1 MEITLGS
8 LLRQDMIQAFSYL
21 AYSIPVAAL
30 TAFLS
35 WLYVRK
41 SRKKG
46 DRLHIREA
54 LSAIFVAY
62 LAVVL
67 SLTLLN
73 REAGSRQDVSLELFG
88 TFHPDVYSM
97 SYVVENFFMLMPFG
111 AFLPI
116 LFDFFGKVR
125 RCALAAFLFSFLIET
140 VQYATERGY
149 FQLDDLVL
157 NTLGAAVTAGVV
169 IGCRKWFR
177 GKNRAGRAGGSAG
190 KGENYESSSDE
201 SQ

>member
-41 SRKKG
+41 SGKKG
-46 DRLHIREA
+46 DRLYVREA

-97 SYVVENFFMLMPFG
+97 SYVIENFFMLMPFG

-157 NTLGAAVTAGVV
+157 NTLGAVVTAGVV

-177 GKNRAGRAGGSAG
+177 RKNRAGRAGGSAG

>member
-157 NTLGAAVTAGVV
+157 NTLGAVVTAGVV

-177 GKNRAGRAGGSAG
+177 RKNRAGRAGGSAG

>member
-41 SRKKG
+41 SGKKG
-46 DRLHIREA
+46 DRLYVREA

-97 SYVVENFFMLMPFG
+97 SYVIENFFMLMPFG

-169 IGCRKWFR
+169 ISCRKWFR
-177 GKNRAGRAGGSAG
+177 RKNRAGRAGGSAG